1 MSELR
6 IRSEAMSDAGW
17 AQPFLPPAA
26 RDEDDPFGDGED
38 FGPLLAAAG
47 RALTALFGLA
57 VTVRPGRPETR
68 ADGGP
73 VPRVAPVLA
82 GLLATLRL
90 GGDPGRAVPASGAT
104 LARHGAAIAT
114 ALDAAAARDWPATT
128 RLAQF
133 DLDILCNHAAGTING
148 HASIVGPPRIPP
160 PAPQPIMA
168 LRHEVLGLPMRLRVE
183 LAADMLL
190 VSSLLPLRTGQVIA
204 IAPPLEMPLIL
215 GRHRIGRALV
225 SALPDG
231 RQQAE
236 LVAIHVEPVG
246 DRA

>member
-6 IRSEAMSDAGW
+6 IRSEAVPDAQW
-17 AQPFLPPAA
+17 AQPFLPPVA
-26 RDEDDPFGDGED
+26 REDDDPFGDGED
-38 FGPLLAAAG
+38 FGPLLAAAC
-47 RALTALFGLA
+47 RALTALFGLP

-90 GGDPGRAVPASGAT
+90 GGDPARAVAASGGT
-104 LARHGAAIAT
+104 LARHGAAIAA
-114 ALDAAAARDWPATT
+114 ALDAVAAIDWPATT
-128 RLAQF
+128 RLPQF
-133 DLDILCNHAAGTING
+133 DLELLCAHAGGSING
-148 HASIVGPPRIPP
+148 HASVMGPPRAEPP
-160 PAPQPIMA
+160 PPQPIMA
-168 LRHEVLGLPMRLRVE
+168 LRREVLGLPMRVRVE
-183 LAADMLL
+183 LAAEMRL
-190 VSSLLPLRTGQVIA
+190 VSSLLPLRTGQVLA

-215 GRHRIGRALV
+215 GRHSIGRALV

-236 LVAIHVEPVG
+236 LVAIRVEPMG